1 MTRTLLLY
9 EVESR
14 YILPFWEKVL
24 RFFRSPWSFHCS
36 RVRSNLLIPALR
48 MWALQG
54 MAPNLELFDML
65 AFTNGAINSKDQASH
80 NHINSNQYIF
90 QGKGSWRCRGALS
103 LSQQQLY
110 LKSPRKPGLLGGYI
124 LRWSLIPFIQ
134 PITALITR
142 GNKSKHP
149 LPTI

>member
-1 MTRTLLLY
+1 MRFESRY
-9 EVESR
+9 IESR

-24 RFFRSPWSFHCS
+24 RFFRSPGNFLCS

-48 MWALQG
+48 MLAWQG

-110 LKSPRKPGLLGGYI
+110 LKSPRKHCLRGGYI
-124 LRWSLIPFIQ
+124 LSLV
-134 PITALITR
+134 A
-142 GNKSKHP
+142 HP
-149 LPTI
+149 LHPTNHSTYYTRRQIKPSLSTI